1 MGDAASMPAELAAV
15 RNARRLMLGSFMERG
30 WLGCGGTLLTGSHRT
45 YVTKKLIY
53 TPLKLRNLLR

>member
-30 WLGCGGTLLTGSHRT
+30 WSGCGGTLLVESLLVECLEVMPKPTLDDLGST
-45 YVTKKLIY
+45 
-53 TPLKLRNLLR
+53 